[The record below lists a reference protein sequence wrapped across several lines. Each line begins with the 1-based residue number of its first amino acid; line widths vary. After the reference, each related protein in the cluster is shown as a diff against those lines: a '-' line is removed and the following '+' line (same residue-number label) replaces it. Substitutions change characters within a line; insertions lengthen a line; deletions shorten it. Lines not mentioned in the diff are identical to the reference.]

1 MTKLG
6 DKIRKALPTRAGG
19 ALPWYEK
26 CSAETR
32 KELEDVKREWRSGKI
47 TVPKWTLARTI
58 SATLKQDDILNI
70 GAWGVVR
77 WLEQV

>member
-1 MTKLG
+1 MKLS

-19 ALPWYEK
+19 VRSWYETLP
-26 CSAETR
+26 ADTR
-32 KELEDVKREWRSGKI
+32 KELEEIKRDWHSGKI
-47 TVPKWTLARTI
+47 LVPKWTLARTI

>member
-1 MTKLG
+1 MKLG
-6 DKIRKALPTRAGG
+6 EKIRKALPTRAGG
-19 ALPWYEK
+19 VRPWYETLP
-26 CSAETR
+26 AEAR
-32 KELEDVKREWRSGKI
+32 KELEEIKRDWHSGKI
-47 TVPKWTLARTI
+47 SVPKWTLARTI